1 MTIKPAEPQSD
12 GLLLVTAK
20 VESAKVSTGYYK
32 KLLTSSNLEW
42 VKQENQL
49 RAALVQAETN
59 RNMPQEI
66 KAVSELADFYFK
78 EGRYRDC
85 EALQTKLLTIRENT
99 LGPNHPDILLSLG
112 KLAEVKRELQKY
124 PELEAIFSRSLAL
137 RENLG
142 PPNGE
147 LAQNLFELGFN
158 YHFQGRYAEDKQL
171 FKRAIGLWKQELKK
185 DPTNIEALKGCG
197 LVYVTV
203 GQPDKATSYYQRAL
217 TAAKKKNGPNSKTEA
232 EILDYLSRI
241 QKTRKAE
248 AVLQEQAL
256 KITQAA
262 FGQQS
267 LETAKTLHELGC
279 AYDQDGNWLHAK
291 NCFEQALNIR
301 EKLLPPNHP
310 DIADSLFSLAS
321 CDLFLHKY
329 AEAEPLYWLSIGITQ
344 EIFGPRHG
352 LVSYRIQDGPA
363 LLCQDTKD
371 WSKYKVLSDYA
382 QSFGNKWTALP
393 WPPKYDL

>member
-1 MTIKPAEPQSD
+1 MLQRQRSLISNMACSGAPC
-12 GLLLVTAK
+12 
-20 VESAKVSTGYYK
+20 
-32 KLLTSSNLEW
+32 LTQTKFNSKRVRQFRWCS
-42 VKQENQL
+42 
-49 RAALVQAETN
+49 AALAQAETN
-59 RNMPQEI
+59 KNMPQEI

-85 EALQTKLLTIRENT
+85 EALQTKLLTLRENT
-99 LGPNHPDILLSLG
+99 LGPSHHDILLSLG

-124 PELEAIFSRSLAL
+124 PELEAIYSRSLAL
-137 RENLG
+137 RENLKA
-142 PPNGE
+142 PDGE
-147 LAQNLFELGFN
+147 LAQNLFELGFD

-171 FKRAIGLWKQELKK
+171 FKRAIGLWKQDLQK

-203 GQPDKATSYYQRAL
+203 GQLDKATIYYKRAL
-217 TAAKKKNGPNSKTEA
+217 TAAKKKNGPKSKTEA
-232 EILDYLSRI
+232 EFLDYLSRI

-248 AVLQEQAL
+248 AALREQAL
-256 KITQAA
+256 IVTQAA

-267 LETAKTLHELGC
+267 LATAKAWHELGC
-279 AYDQDGNWLHAK
+279 AYDDHGNWAHAK

-310 DIADSLFSLAS
+310 DIGDSLFSLAS
-321 CDLFLHKY
+321 CDLFLHRY

-371 WSKYKVLSDYA
+371 WGRYKMLSDYA
-382 QSFGNKWTALP
+382 QSFHNGWKSLP
-393 WPPKYDL
+393 WPPKYNL